1 MGNIPISLE
10 SKLLGWMGAKVVAC
24 KCCKGGFFFFFFFSY
39 LCYCNPHF
47 DDMHFVTLKVVA
59 KWNNPFGTCGLYG
72 LK

>member
-1 MGNIPISLE
+1 
-10 SKLLGWMGAKVVAC
+10 
-24 KCCKGGFFFFFFFSY
+24 